1 MRLSDKPLITAEA
14 IRKRV
19 NELGAAITR
28 DFAGHTPLML
38 TVLKGAAP
46 FSADLMRAI
55 HLELTLEYVRAQ
67 SYAGAESTGTVEFH
81 FFPDHAL
88 AGRDVVVVEDILD
101 TGRTATALTA
111 RLKEAGVASVSVAT
125 LLDKPE
131 CRVVPIEANYVG
143 FEIGPE
149 FVVGYGLDHDEQYRH
164 LDAVYT
170 VMEMD

>member
-1 MRLSDKPLITAEA
+1 MRLSSEPLISAAA
-14 IRKRV
+14 IRERV
-19 NELGAAITR
+19 GELGATITR
-28 DFAGHTPLML
+28 DFAGHAPLVL
-38 TVLKGAAP
+38 TVLKGAVP

-55 HLELTLEYVRAQ
+55 HLELTMEYVRAQ
-67 SYAGAESTGTVEFH
+67 SYVGTASTGKVDFH

-88 AGRDVVVVEDILD
+88 AGRDVLVVEDILD

-111 RLKEAGVASVSVAT
+111 RLEAAGVASVSVAT

-131 CRVVPIEANYVG
+131 CRVVPISAYYVG

-149 FVVGYGLDHDEQYRH
+149 FVVGYGLDHDERYRH

-170 VMEMD
+170 VESMA